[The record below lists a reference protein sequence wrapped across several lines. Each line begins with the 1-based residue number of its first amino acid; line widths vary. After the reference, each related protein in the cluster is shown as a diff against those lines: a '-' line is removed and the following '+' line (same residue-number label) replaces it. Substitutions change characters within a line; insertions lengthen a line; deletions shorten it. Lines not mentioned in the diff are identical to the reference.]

1 MARYSIFI
9 YLIIYLLVAFVLPT
23 YRVWKRT
30 GINPVT
36 FGRTESAH
44 DYVGMMFR
52 LVMLILFLV
61 IAISAFFPSIDDYLI
76 PIFWLDTVVFRY
88 AGYVMLAVT
97 LAWIVAAQLQ
107 MADSWRIGIDQ
118 EKTQLVTTGLFGISR
133 NPIFL
138 GMLFTLS
145 GILLAMPNA
154 FTLLVF
160 ALGSALIHI
169 QVRLEEEHLMT
180 THGNDYQA
188 YAHVVRRW
196 L

>member
-1 MARYSIFI
+1 MTRYSILI

-52 LVMLILFLV
+52 LVMLILSLV
-61 IAISAFFPSIDDYLI
+61 IVISSFFPSVDEYLI
-76 PIFWLDTVVFRY
+76 PIFWLDTLVLRY
-88 AGYVMLAVT
+88 AGYAMLTVS

-118 EKTQLVTTGLFGISR
+118 EKTELVTTGVFRISR

-145 GILLAMPNA
+145 GLLLAMPNA

-160 ALGSALIHI
+160 ALGYALIQI
-169 QVRLEEEHLMT
+169 QVRLEEEHLIS

>member
-1 MARYSIFI
+1 SILI
-9 YLIIYLLVAFVLPT
+9 YLIVYMLVAFILPT

-52 LVMLILFLV
+52 LVMLILSLV
-61 IAISAFFPSIDDYLI
+61 IAFGAFFPSIEEYLI
-76 PIFWLDTVVFRY
+76 PIFWLDSVVFRY
-88 AGYVMLAVT
+88 AGYVMLAVS

-118 EKTQLVTTGLFGISR
+118 EKTQLVTTGVFGISR

-160 ALGSALIHI
+160 ALGYALIQI
-169 QVRLEEEHLMT
+169 QVRLEEDHLVR
-180 THGNDYQA
+180 THGDDYQA
-188 YAHVVRRW
+188 YAHIVRRW

>member
-1 MARYSIFI
+1 MARYSILI
-9 YLIIYLLVAFVLPT
+9 YLIVYLLIAFVLPT

-52 LVMLILFLV
+52 MVMLILSLV
-61 IAISAFFPSIDDYLI
+61 IAISAVFPSVDEYLI
-76 PIFWLDTVVFRY
+76 PIFWLNTVVFRY
-88 AGYVMLAVT
+88 AGYVMLAVS

-118 EKTQLVTTGLFGISR
+118 EKTQLVTKGVFGLSR

-138 GMLFTLS
+138 GMLFALS
-145 GILLAMPNA
+145 GLLLAMPNA
-154 FTLLVF
+154 FTLLVV
-160 ALGSALIHI
+160 ALGYALIQI
-169 QVRLEEEHLMT
+169 QVRLEEEHLMS

-188 YAHVVRRW
+188 YALVVRRW